1 MLLSSITIPRSSS
14 LWRSSRETIA
24 LFAPHVWD
32 AATELDPAAEKLDQT
47 RQFSLC
53 HPDRLRE
60 FFEGAGLADVRSRA
74 CKAVIHCLLQ
84 LGNFAVPI
92 TTNNTQSLIQPA
104 ILRRSALS
112 RSGENAAKRP
122 PRLDMTGGFRPAG
135 PLIVAAATDSD
146 V

>member
-74 CKAVIHCLLQ
+74 CKASDSLS
-84 LGNFAVPI
+84 
-92 TTNNTQSLIQPA
+92 TTIGKFRGSDNDEQYSIFDSACDSAA
-104 ILRRSALS
+104 I
-112 RSGENAAKRP
+112 
-122 PRLDMTGGFRPAG
+122 RLEP
-135 PLIVAAATDSD
+135 
-146 V
+146 

>member
-1 MLLSSITIPRSSS
+1 MRRLNLIPRPKNWIKRDSFRCAIRIGSGN
-14 LWRSSRETIA
+14 
-24 LFAPHVWD
+24 F
-32 AATELDPAAEKLDQT
+32 
-47 RQFSLC
+47 
-53 HPDRLRE
+53 LRE
-60 FFEGAGLADVRSRA
+60 RGSPTFGRA
-74 CKAVIHCLLQ
+74 PARQVIHCLLQ